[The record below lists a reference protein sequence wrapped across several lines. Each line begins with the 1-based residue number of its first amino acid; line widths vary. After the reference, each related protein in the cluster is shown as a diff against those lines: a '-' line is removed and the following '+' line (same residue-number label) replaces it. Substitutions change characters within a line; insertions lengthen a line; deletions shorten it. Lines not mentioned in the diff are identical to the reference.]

1 MIIAV
6 VPGSFDPITAGH
18 LDIIKRASDIYDRII
33 IGIVVNPSKKPL
45 FSLEE
50 RLKMVKEEVAGNT
63 AIEVDS
69 FDGLLV
75 EFVKMHGARV
85 IIRGLR
91 AVSDFEHEF
100 QMAQLN
106 RKLSPEIE
114 TIFMMASPEYTYLS
128 SSIVKEIS
136 QYGGD
141 VSGLVSP
148 NIEALLRRALAKPG
162 EGKELDGYN
171 GPY

>member
-1 MIIAV
+1 MTIAV

-18 LDIIKRASDIYDRII
+18 LDIIYRATELYDRVIV
-33 IGIVVNPSKKPL
+33 GVVVNPGKNPV
-45 FSLEE
+45 FTLEE
-50 RLKMVKEEVAGNT
+50 RVKMVREEVAGNT

-69 FDGLLV
+69 FNGLLV
-75 EFVKMHGARV
+75 EFVKKHGARV

-106 RKLSPEIE
+106 RRLSPDIE
-114 TIFMMASPEYTYLS
+114 TIFMMASPEYAYLS
-128 SSIVKEIS
+128 SSIVKEIA

-141 VSGLVSP
+141 VGGLVSP
-148 NIEALLRRALAKPG
+148 NVEALLRRALAWPG
-162 EGKELDGYN
+162 EG
-171 GPY
+171 

>member
-1 MIIAV
+1 MMAIAI

-18 LDIIKRASDIYDRII
+18 LDIIKRAIELYDQVVV
-33 IGIVVNPSKKPL
+33 GVVVNPGKSPL

-50 RLKMVKEEVAGNT
+50 RVKMVKEAVNESEK
-63 AIEVDS
+63 IEVDS

-75 EFVKMHGARV
+75 EFVKMHNARV

-106 RKLSPEIE
+106 RRLDPEVE
-114 TIFMMASPEYTYLS
+114 TIFVMASPEYAYLS
-128 SSIVKEIS
+128 SSIVKEIAMF
-136 QYGGD
+136 GGNIK
-141 VSGLVSP
+141 GLVP
-148 NIEALLRRALAKPG
+148 ANVEKLLLDALT
-162 EGKELDGYN
+162 
-171 GPY
+171 

>member
-1 MIIAV
+1 MTIAV

-18 LDIIKRASDIYDRII
+18 MDIIKRVSSLYDKVI

-45 FSLEE
+45 FSLED
-50 RLKMVKEEVAGNT
+50 RVKMVKEAIRDNKK
-63 AIEVDS
+63 IEVDS
-69 FDGLLV
+69 FNGLLV
-75 EFVKMHGARV
+75 EFVKKHGARV

-106 RKLSPEIE
+106 RRLNSDVE
-114 TIFMMASPEYTYLS
+114 TMFVMASPEYAYLS
-128 SSIVKEIS
+128 SSVVKEIA

-141 VSGLVSP
+141 ISGLVPP
-148 NIEALLRRALAKPG
+148 NVDESLRNALA
-162 EGKELDGYN
+162 
-171 GPY
+171 

>member
-1 MIIAV
+1 MITAV

-18 LDIIKRASDIYDRII
+18 LDIIKRACELYQRVIV
-33 IGIVVNPSKKPL
+33 GIVENPGKNPL
-45 FSLEE
+45 FTLEE
-50 RLKMVKEEVAGNT
+50 RVEMVKREVAWNP

-69 FDGLLV
+69 FRGLLV
-75 EFVKMHGARV
+75 EFVRMHRARV

-106 RKLSPEIE
+106 RRLCPEIE
-114 TIFMMASPEYTYLS
+114 TVFMMASPEYAYLS
-128 SSIVKEIS
+128 SSIVKEIA

-148 NIEALLRRALAKPG
+148 NVEALLRRALA
-162 EGKELDGYN
+162 
-171 GPY
+171 

>member
-1 MIIAV
+1 MAIAI

-18 LDIIKRASDIYDRII
+18 LDIIKRATELYDQVVV
-33 IGIVVNPSKKPL
+33 GIVVNPGKSPL

-50 RLKMVKEEVAGNT
+50 RVKMVRDAVCDNKK
-63 AIEVDS
+63 IEVDS

-75 EFVKMHGARV
+75 EFVKMHNARV

-106 RKLSPEIE
+106 RRLDPEVE
-114 TIFMMASPEYTYLS
+114 TIFVMASPEYAYLS
-128 SSIVKEIS
+128 SSIVKEIAKF
-136 QYGGD
+136 GGNIK
-141 VSGLVSP
+141 GLVP
-148 NIEALLRRALAKPG
+148 ANVEKLLLDALT
-162 EGKELDGYN
+162 
-171 GPY
+171 